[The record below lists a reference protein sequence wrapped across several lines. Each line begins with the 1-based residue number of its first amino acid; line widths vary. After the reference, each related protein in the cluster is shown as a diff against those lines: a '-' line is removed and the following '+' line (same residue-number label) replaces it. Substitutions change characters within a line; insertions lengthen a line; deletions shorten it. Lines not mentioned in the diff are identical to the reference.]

1 MSESAVMPV
10 FRVLRLVRDARSTR
24 NAQREL
30 LYALAMRCQ
39 PAKKFIC
46 WPSYAQLAKDTLL
59 DETTLKRAAK
69 RLEDADLIKRV
80 VRPNRSNCFY
90 LNVALLQV
98 QAAAVKEA
106 EEAAKL
112 VAEEDDES
120 PFGDPVIDD
129 ARARD
134 VANQD
139 SHGDDEVWNR
149 GGAR

>member
-59 DETTLKRAAK
+59 DVTTLKRAAK
-69 RLEDADLIKRV
+69 RLEDAELIKRV

-90 LNVALLQV
+90 LNVPLLQE
-98 QAAAVKEA
+98 QAAAIKAA
-106 EEAAKL
+106 EDAAKL
-112 VAEEDDES
+112 VVEEDDEA

-129 ARARD
+129 ARSRD
-134 VANQD
+134 VAD
-139 SHGDDEVWNR
+139 SEGDGEDWNR
-149 GGAR
+149 GGTR